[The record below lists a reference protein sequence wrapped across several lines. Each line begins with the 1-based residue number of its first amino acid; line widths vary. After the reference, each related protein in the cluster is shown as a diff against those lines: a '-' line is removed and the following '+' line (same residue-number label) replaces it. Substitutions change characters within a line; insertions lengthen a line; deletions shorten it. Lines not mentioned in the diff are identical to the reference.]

1 MNKVLKKIGLLT
13 LESIICLTLSY
24 IAYHIHGIIDLKF
37 MIGGLAG
44 VICTLMMVYLD
55 N

>member
-1 MNKVLKKIGLLT
+1 MAIRINNNTYKDKILK
-13 LESIICLTLSY
+13 LSY